1 MDSVI
6 KTTLDV
12 ILSIILLFNVSAAT
26 EGTEQIKEEKELM
39 TIIIDKLEINNKI
52 YSKDS
57 KLNNIDENVIIMNE
71 SDYPDKENSTVIIG
85 AHSGVGEK
93 AYFKDFDKL
102 VIGDTV
108 TLKYKNKD
116 YTYKIT
122 DIKKDDK
129 DGKININYNNKSNRL
144 ILYTCYPHD
153 KTSYMV
159 ITSLR

>member
-1 MDSVI
+1 MESVI

-12 ILSIILLFNVSAAT
+12 ILSIVLLFNISSTT
-26 EGTEQIKEEKELM
+26 ESKEPVIEKELM
-39 TIIIDKLEINNKI
+39 TVVIDKLGINNKI
-52 YSKDS
+52 YAKNS
-57 KLNNIDENVIIMNE
+57 KLNNIDENVMIMNE

-102 VIGDTV
+102 EIGDTV
-108 TLKYKNKD
+108 TLKYKDKD
-116 YTYKIT
+116 YVYKIT
-122 DIKKDDK
+122 NIKKDDK
-129 DGKININYNNKSNRL
+129 DGKISINYNEKGNRL

-159 ITSLR
+159 VTSYK

>member
-1 MDSVI
+1 MDSII

-12 ILSIILLFNVSAAT
+12 IISIVLLFNVSAVT
-26 EGTEQIKEEKELM
+26 ESIETTKEEKELM
-39 TIIIDKLEINNKI
+39 TIVIDKLGINNKI

-85 AHSGVGEK
+85 AHSGVGAK
-93 AYFKDFDKL
+93 AYFKDFNKL

-108 TLKYKNKD
+108 TLKYKDNE
-116 YTYKIT
+116 YIYKIT

-129 DGKININYNNKSNRL
+129 DGKISINYNDKGNRL
-144 ILYTCYPHD
+144 ILYTCYPND

-159 ITSLR
+159 ITLLR